1 MVGILL
7 LDTACALG
15 RCDVGCVSG
24 QPVIP
29 NSVVGSVA
37 NTAVGSV
44 ANTAVESL
52 VNSKV
57 LLPVMMLSLNNI
69 VF

>member
-7 LDTACALG
+7 LDTACVLR

-29 NSVVGSVA
+29 NSVVGRLA
-37 NTAVGSV
+37 NTVVGSLAKTV
-44 ANTAVESL
+44 VGSL
-52 VNSKV
+52 AGSIVVNYEV
-57 LLPVMMLSLNNI
+57 VP
-69 VF
+69 